1 MTVRTNS
8 VRPETEDSL
17 AQDATTTADAPTTRG
32 MTTALPPPAPSHNP
46 TTQPQPR
53 DPALSRPASGFYGLN
68 LSAIFA
74 AAVGNSG
81 SNDGGEGGRPGDGGG
96 DPAAGPYNVL
106 DVLHVLTDFRQ
117 NHERL
122 KLYRVS
128 LSVIRFLS
136 VLNFVYTV
144 LGVTFLLLALCTEWT
159 PEFDDRQRAQFFKI
173 GEALS
178 LTFKRAATLFGS

>member
-1 MTVRTNS
+1 MTVRTNA
-8 VRPETEDSL
+8 VRPEEG
-17 AQDATTTADAPTTRG
+17 QEQQP
-32 MTTALPPPAPSHNP
+32 PPPAGP
-46 TTQPQPR
+46 TRRVAPIEL
-53 DPALSRPASGFYGLN
+53 PAGVHGATVDGSRPASSFYGVN
-68 LSAIFA
+68 LSAIFS
-74 AAVGNSG
+74 AAVGGSGRASTSNEEGLSNHPHHPDPLTPNS
-81 SNDGGEGGRPGDGGG
+81 
-96 DPAAGPYNVL
+96 YNVL

-159 PEFDDRQRAQFFKI
+159 PEFDDKQRAQFFKI
-173 GEALS
+173 GERRER
-178 LTFKRAATLFGS
+178 FRGILFLFVQLDSSPER